1 MRCLSPN
8 LRAGS
13 REGERKRS
21 AGSSLE
27 ARTQRP
33 AWEPGLPIG
42 TPAHKLDPC
51 TSIAGLPIGASA
63 QIPHHSGTPAVCTS
77 VGPLYKYCRAAHWN
91 PCTRIASQWNPC
103 PFEPPCL
110 SWPPTQI
117 LQSCTDPAMWQ
128 REDLL
133 DIWREQTKQSRGL
146 NILVGCAGQL

>member
-51 TSIAGLPIGASA
+51 TSTAELPILE
-63 QIPHHSGTPAVCTS
+63 
-77 VGPLYKYCRAAHWN
+77 PLHKYCI
-91 PCTRIASQWNPC
+91 TV
-103 PFEPPCL
+103 EPL
-110 SWPPTQI
+110 HISWPPVQV
-117 LQSCTDPAMWQ
+117 LQSCPLESLHKNCITVESLPAFWKPCKYPAMWQ